1 MRRIY
6 PICRPGFFRGFLD
19 GNREL
24 GGVVALAVA
33 QPHAYRAHEQP
44 AAYSNQQRIDH
55 WGRGLSVTA
64 CPAAWSARSSRAA
77 GQATAA
83 MSAARARQSPTRPGE
98 LGSLPV
104 HDLIRYRRRQ
114 PAGEPR
120 PGVRGE
126 KLAEGTELGADM
138 LLRQSSLRLGR
149 RAPSAAV
156 FASRALGAR
165 RSMCA
170 VPGESGKIAV
180 NGVDLF
186 YKKNGDSGLPLLCMP
201 GAMGAHAPRFGGRVR
216 AFQRCGL
223 PAKTIASQIGR
234 PIAR

>member
-1 MRRIY
+1 M
-6 PICRPGFFRGFLD
+6 G
-19 GNREL
+19 
-24 GGVVALAVA
+24 
-33 QPHAYRAHEQP
+33 
-44 AAYSNQQRIDH
+44 
-55 WGRGLSVTA
+55 
-64 CPAAWSARSSRAA
+64 RSS
-77 GQATAA
+77 QN
-83 MSAARARQSPTRPGE
+83 
-98 LGSLPV
+98 
-104 HDLIRYRRRQ
+104 
-114 PAGEPR
+114 
-120 PGVRGE
+120 
-126 KLAEGTELGADM
+126 TELGADM